1 MMNEYWWWDYSSI
14 VGNELLVPLT
24 KNTMLHIDR
33 LGEDYVFTPSD
44 MLWLNMVYLVCLNN
58 FRDHMS
64 KHEIILE
71 SIEFLL
77 KEWRVKHIDPYELRI
92 DAGYMDSNLNE
103 IKWLT
108 S

>member
-77 KEWRVKHIDPYELRI
+77 KEWRVKHIDRYELRI